1 VSYVVD
7 TNVLSEFRKIGDG
20 RADLNVMAWAATVDA
35 SDLYLSAI
43 TLMEIELGIL
53 RLERRDPAQGAR
65 LRVWFNERVLPEF
78 ADRILPVDEAVAL
91 CAARLH
97 VPDPRSDRDA
107 YVAATAMVHGMAV
120 VTRNVGDFS
129 AAPVTVLNPWISVP

>member
-1 VSYVVD
+1 MSYIVD

-97 VPDPRSDRDA
+97 VP
-107 YVAATAMVHGMAV
+107 
-120 VTRNVGDFS
+120 TRNQTATRTSRQPQWSMAWPSSRAMS
-129 AAPVTVLNPWISVP
+129 AISRRPP